1 MEMPLLLII
10 SGSSGVGKSTLAH
23 KLLKMWKNPIILETF
38 DLIREA
44 IRAYEPNYI
53 IDNNDDFKNILN
65 SSSYDLQLNDFIQ
78 QCKILLPALKSISMR
93 LQNKNIP
100 AIIEGVNLDP
110 ITILTSNFSLD
121 YFSLR
126 ENTIFI
132 NLHISNKAEYLQRL
146 IDRLSCQKIACI
158 EFDYSEKIF
167 RRSVELYNRLEK
179 FILQNPHYQNIYNID
194 ISNRKITNV
203 CIKPILREIVSLIY
217 GNEDI
222 TFNGL
227 DTFHASIN

>member
-1 MEMPLLLII
+1 MEVPLLLII

-23 KLLKMWKNPIILETF
+23 KLLKTWKNPIILETF

-78 QCKILLPALKSISMR
+78 QCKILLPALKSVSMR

-110 ITILTSNFSLD
+110 ITILTSNVSSN

-126 ENTIFI
+126 ENIIFI

-146 IDRLSCQKIACI
+146 IDRLSCQKITCI
-158 EFDYSEKIF
+158 DYSEKIF
-167 RRSVELYNRLEK
+167 KRSEELYNRLEK

-194 ISNRKITNV
+194 ISNKKITNV
-203 CIKPILREIVSLIY
+203 CINPILCEIVSLIY
-217 GNEDI
+217 DNEDI
-222 TFNGL
+222 AFNGL

>member
-1 MEMPLLLII
+1 MEVPLLLIL

-23 KLLKMWKNPIILETF
+23 KLLKIWKSPIILETF

-53 IDNNDDFKNILN
+53 IDNNADFKNILN
-65 SSSYDLQLNDFIQ
+65 SSSYDLQLNDFVQ
-78 QCKILLPALKSISMR
+78 QCKVLLPALKSISMR

-110 ITILTSNFSLD
+110 ITILTSDLSSN

-126 ENTIFI
+126 RNTIFV
-132 NLHISNKAEYLQRL
+132 NLHISNKDVYLQRL
-146 IDRLSCQKIACI
+146 IDRLRYQNSTCI

-167 RRSVELYNRLEK
+167 KRSKELYNRLEK
-179 FILQNPHYQNIYNID
+179 FILHNPHYQNIYNID
-194 ISNRKITNV
+194 ISNKRITNV
-203 CIKPILREIVSLIY
+203 CIKPILYEIVSLIY
-217 GNEDI
+217 DNDDI
-222 TFNGL
+222 TFSGL